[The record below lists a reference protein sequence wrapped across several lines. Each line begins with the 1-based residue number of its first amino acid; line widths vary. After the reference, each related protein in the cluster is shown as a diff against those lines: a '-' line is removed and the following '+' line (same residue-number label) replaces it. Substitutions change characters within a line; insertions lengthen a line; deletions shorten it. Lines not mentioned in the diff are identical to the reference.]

1 MKRLF
6 AFLCLLCTLAV
17 LAVGSAEDYGSD
29 ICMQV
34 FMQNAVNGIPTI
46 LYTGIT
52 KTGLSMRSQP
62 DRESEPKGVLNEHAT
77 VQIFGFDQT
86 WLYCWDDNVGVYY
99 LIRQTVDEITKV
111 RADAPAYGVI
121 PNHYV
126 ATMAVDTALYAE
138 PNKDS
143 EAIFECAAGSRISF
157 WLIRDGWAVVP
168 YRRLIGYVFL
178 GDLANLEPVAPSV
191 EYAKPGDIISVF
203 TTFYSVKNTELNIGR
218 MENIRVGCS
227 YINNVYQPGQEFN
240 FNQIAGPYRRNRG
253 YMPSPVLVDGDTVA
267 GYGGGTCQVS
277 TTLYN
282 ALLQLGSGI
291 NIIWRRPH
299 GPSGASYAPHGV
311 DAAVGAQNLNLI
323 FQDAFDF
330 PIEIDSTAMNGA
342 LCICIRKADALN

>member
-1 MKRLF
+1 MKRLI
-6 AFLCLLCTLAV
+6 AFLLLLCTLAV
-17 LAVGSAEDYGSD
+17 FAVGSAEDYGSD

-342 LCICIRKADALN
+342 LCICIRKAAALN